1 MKLKLGVSR
10 PSHRHDGGGRLA
22 ALLFFDGRLRA
33 YLLEGMV
40 SPGFAGAEL
49 GSNFRHVGFHQSR
62 TRIWLKN
69 IQRPKRTCPA
79 VTGAFSRHG
88 VSLSRSCN
96 RSKCWIMTSAKI
108 HPVIACSG
116 ASPVEILSG
125 MGPRRSTDDGIA
137 VLGQFGSRG
146 GWGFGIGGNGR
157 AFFPP
162 GGAGRFCQCLLRCP
176 GAV

>member
-137 VLGQFGSRG
+137 VLGQFGPCDRRS
-146 GWGFGIGGNGR
+146 IGVSGDGCT
-157 AFFPP
+157 FFPP
-162 GGAGRFCQCLLRCP
+162 FGIATFRQSLD
-176 GAV
+176 